1 MTTSD
6 RNIEEP
12 RPSARDDDAERTE
25 GELAPRP
32 TGSSLPDAE
41 LGDNDDEPDA
51 PTPGNVAARL
61 VPDALDLDRPRRET
75 PGCERCATSTT
86 PAPR

>member
-6 RNIEEP
+6 RNVEEP

-25 GELAPRP
+25 GELAPGR

-41 LGDNDDEPDA
+41 LDDPDDEADA
-51 PTPGNVAARL
+51 PTSG
-61 VPDALDLDRPRRET
+61 T
-75 PGCERCATSTT
+75 
-86 PAPR
+86 